1 MKYKYNIKNLDC
13 ANCAKKIEE
22 TLNKDKN
29 IKSASVNFAKQTV
42 TVETNISDPF
52 NYVKDIVEKI
62 EPDAIL
68 SKEEIKETKN
78 KDIYRILLGA
88 FLGIL
93 GIIIKAPKYL
103 SMILILLA
111 YIILLY
117 RTLTTAI
124 KQLRNKTINENF
136 LVTISTIGAYLL
148 GETHEGLMVIF
159 LYEIG
164 KMLESKAVN
173 KSRNSVAELMNIKEE
188 TSNLKDNNKIKVVPT
203 TEIKVGDIIVVK
215 EGERVPLDGIVVK
228 GETMLDTSAL
238 TGESLP
244 VSVSTGDNVLS
255 GSINK
260 GGILEIKV
268 SSIYK
273 DSTVNK
279 ILELVE
285 NATERKTKVETIV
298 SKYSSKYTIGV
309 IIIAILTALFLPLFT
324 NMTYTESIYKGLT
337 ILVISCP
344 CAIAIS
350 IPLSYFSGIGA
361 ASKEG
366 ILIKGSNY
374 LDSIKDIK
382 EIVFDKTGTITTGE
396 FYISKINIHD
406 KKYTEDQIM
415 KIFAGGES
423 LSNHPIAKSVLKNY
437 TKEINHEDI
446 KDYKEVSGKGIE
458 FTYKKDKVRIGNA
471 KFCKNKEENSNIYLM
486 INNSIVA
493 DLEIK
498 DEIKKDVV
506 NTMQEL
512 KKMNINIHMF
522 TGDTKEKATEIA
534 QQVGIDNIN
543 YSMLPSDKY
552 TYLEEIIKKKTEKS
566 IVSFVG
572 DGIND
577 APVLKLSDLG
587 ISMGSLGT
595 DSAIEASDVVIMND
609 NLEKIV
615 TAINISKKTN
625 KIIKENLIFALGV
638 KLLVLVLT
646 LIGLST
652 MLEAVFADV
661 GVTVLCILNT
671 LRLLKNNN
679 SCNIRKSN
687 I

>member
-93 GIIIKAPKYL
+93 GIIIKNPKYL

-164 KMLESKAVN
+164 KMLESKAIN

-260 GGILEIKV
+260 GCILEIKV

-324 NMTYTESIYKGLT
+324 NMTYTDSIYKGLT

-415 KIFAGGES
+415 EIFAGGES

-471 KFCKNKEENSNIYLM
+471 KFCKVKEENSNIYLM

-498 DEIKKDVV
+498 DEIKKDAIK
-506 NTMQEL
+506 TIQKL
-512 KKMNINIHMF
+512 KNMNINIHMF

>member
-1 MKYKYNIKNLDC
+1 MKYKYNIKDLDC

-29 IKSASVNFAKQTV
+29 IKSASINFAKQTV

-88 FLGIL
+88 FLGVL

-124 KQLRNKTINENF
+124 KQLKNKTINENF

-188 TSNLKDNNKIKVVPT
+188 ISNLKDNNKIKVVPT

-324 NMTYTESIYKGLT
+324 NMTYTDSIYKGLT

-396 FYISKINIHD
+396 FYISKTNIHD

-415 KIFAGGES
+415 EIFAGGES

-486 INNSIVA
+486 INNSLVA

-552 TYLEEIIKKKTEKS
+552 TYLEKIIKKKTEKS

-615 TAINISKKTN
+615 TAIKISKKTN

-671 LRLLKNNN
+671 LRLLK
-679 SCNIRKSN
+679 K
-687 I
+687 

>member
-42 TVETNISDPF
+42 IVETNISDPF

-88 FLGIL
+88 FLGVL
-93 GIIIKAPKYL
+93 GIIIKTPKYL

-124 KQLRNKTINENF
+124 KQLKNKTINENF

-188 TSNLKDNNKIKVVPT
+188 ISNLKDNNKIKVVPT

-324 NMTYTESIYKGLT
+324 NMTYTDSIYKGLT

-415 KIFAGGES
+415 EIFAGGES

-498 DEIKKDVV
+498 DEIKKD
-506 NTMQEL
+506 TIKTIQKL
-512 KKMNINIHMF
+512 KNMNINIHMF

-646 LIGLST
+646 LIGIST

-671 LRLLKNNN
+671 LRLLK
-679 SCNIRKSN
+679 K
-687 I
+687 

>member
-88 FLGIL
+88 FLGVL
-93 GIIIKAPKYL
+93 GIIIKTPKYL

-124 KQLRNKTINENF
+124 KQLKNKTINENF

-164 KMLESKAVN
+164 KMLESKAIN

-260 GGILEIKV
+260 GCILEIKV

-324 NMTYTESIYKGLT
+324 NMTYTDSIYKGLT

-415 KIFAGGES
+415 EIFAGGES
-423 LSNHPIAKSVLKNY
+423 LSNHPIAKSALKNY

-512 KKMNINIHMF
+512 KNMNINIHMF

-534 QQVGIDNIN
+534 QQVGIYNIN

-671 LRLLKNNN
+671 LRLLK
-679 SCNIRKSN
+679 K
-687 I
+687 

>member
-1 MKYKYNIKNLDC
+1 MKYKYNIKDLDC

-62 EPDAIL
+62 EPDVIL

-93 GIIIKAPKYL
+93 GIIIKNPKYL

-164 KMLESKAVN
+164 KMLESKAIN

-260 GGILEIKV
+260 GCILEIKV

-324 NMTYTESIYKGLT
+324 NMTYTDSIYKGLT

-366 ILIKGSNY
+366 ILI
-374 LDSIKDIK
+374 
-382 EIVFDKTGTITTGE
+382 
-396 FYISKINIHD
+396 
-406 KKYTEDQIM
+406 
-415 KIFAGGES
+415 
-423 LSNHPIAKSVLKNY
+423 
-437 TKEINHEDI
+437 
-446 KDYKEVSGKGIE
+446 
-458 FTYKKDKVRIGNA
+458 
-471 KFCKNKEENSNIYLM
+471 
-486 INNSIVA
+486 
-493 DLEIK
+493 
-498 DEIKKDVV
+498 
-506 NTMQEL
+506 
-512 KKMNINIHMF
+512 
-522 TGDTKEKATEIA
+522 
-534 QQVGIDNIN
+534 
-543 YSMLPSDKY
+543 
-552 TYLEEIIKKKTEKS
+552 
-566 IVSFVG
+566 
-572 DGIND
+572 
-577 APVLKLSDLG
+577 
-587 ISMGSLGT
+587 
-595 DSAIEASDVVIMND
+595 
-609 NLEKIV
+609 
-615 TAINISKKTN
+615 
-625 KIIKENLIFALGV
+625 
-638 KLLVLVLT
+638 
-646 LIGLST
+646 
-652 MLEAVFADV
+652 
-661 GVTVLCILNT
+661 
-671 LRLLKNNN
+671 
-679 SCNIRKSN
+679 
-687 I
+687 

>member
-62 EPDAIL
+62 EPDVIL

-93 GIIIKAPKYL
+93 GIIIKNPKYL

-124 KQLRNKTINENF
+124 KQLKNKTINENF

-188 TSNLKDNNKIKVVPT
+188 ISNLKDNNKIKVVPT

-228 GETMLDTSAL
+228 GKTMLDTSAL

-244 VSVSTGDNVLS
+244 VSVSIGDKVLS

-260 GGILEIKV
+260 GGVLEIKV

-324 NMTYTESIYKGLT
+324 NMTYTDSIYKGLT

-415 KIFAGGES
+415 EIFAGGES

-506 NTMQEL
+506 NTIQKL
-512 KKMNINIHMF
+512 KNMNINIHMF

-671 LRLLKNNN
+671 LRLLK
-679 SCNIRKSN
+679 K
-687 I
+687 

>member
-1 MKYKYNIKNLDC
+1 MKYKYNIKDLDC

-62 EPDAIL
+62 EPDVIL
-68 SKEEIKETKN
+68 SKEEIKKTKN

-93 GIIIKAPKYL
+93 GIIIKNPKYL

-124 KQLRNKTINENF
+124 KQLKNKTINENF

-244 VSVSTGDNVLS
+244 VSVSTGDSVLS

-309 IIIAILTALFLPLFT
+309 MIIAILTALFLPLFT
-324 NMTYTESIYKGLT
+324 NMTYTDSIYKGLT

-415 KIFAGGES
+415 EIFAGGES

-471 KFCKNKEENSNIYLM
+471 KFCKVKEENSNIYLM

-522 TGDTKEKATEIA
+522 TGDTKEKTTEIA

-671 LRLLKNNN
+671 LRLLK
-679 SCNIRKSN
+679 K
-687 I
+687 

>member
-124 KQLRNKTINENF
+124 KQLKNKTINENF

-324 NMTYTESIYKGLT
+324 NMTYTDSIYKGLT

-415 KIFAGGES
+415 EIFAGGES

-671 LRLLKNNN
+671 LRLLK
-679 SCNIRKSN
+679 K
-687 I
+687 

>member
-1 MKYKYNIKNLDC
+1 MKYKYNIKDLDC

-88 FLGIL
+88 FLGVL
-93 GIIIKAPKYL
+93 GIIIKTPKYL

-124 KQLRNKTINENF
+124 KQLKNKTINENF

-260 GGILEIKV
+260 AGILEIKV

-324 NMTYTESIYKGLT
+324 NMTYTDSIYKGLT

-415 KIFAGGES
+415 EIFAGGES

-471 KFCKNKEENSNIYLM
+471 KFCKVKEENSNIYLM

-498 DEIKKDVV
+498 DEIKKDAV

-512 KKMNINIHMF
+512 KNMNINIHMF

-566 IVSFVG
+566 VVSFVG

-671 LRLLKNNN
+671 LRLLK
-679 SCNIRKSN
+679 K
-687 I
+687 

>member
-1 MKYKYNIKNLDC
+1 MKYKYNIKDLDC

-29 IKSASVNFAKQTV
+29 IKSASINFAKQTV

-88 FLGIL
+88 FLGVL

-111 YIILLY
+111 CIILLY

-124 KQLRNKTINENF
+124 KQLKNKTINENF

-188 TSNLKDNNKIKVVPT
+188 ISNLKDNNKIKVVPT

-244 VSVSTGDNVLS
+244 ISVSIGDKVLS

-260 GGILEIKV
+260 GGVLEIKV
-268 SSIYK
+268 SSLYK

-324 NMTYTESIYKGLT
+324 NMTYTDSIYKGLT

-415 KIFAGGES
+415 EIFAGGES

-486 INNSIVA
+486 INNSLVA

-671 LRLLKNNN
+671 LRLLK
-679 SCNIRKSN
+679 K
-687 I
+687 

>member
-1 MKYKYNIKNLDC
+1 MKYKYNIKDLDC

-29 IKSASVNFAKQTV
+29 IKSASINFAKQTV
-42 TVETNISDPF
+42 IVETNISDPF

-88 FLGIL
+88 FLGVL
-93 GIIIKAPKYL
+93 GIIIKTPKYL

-124 KQLRNKTINENF
+124 KQLKNKTINENF

-188 TSNLKDNNKIKVVPT
+188 TSNLKDNSKIKVVPT

-228 GETMLDTSAL
+228 GKTMLDTSAL

-244 VSVSTGDNVLS
+244 VSVSIGDKVLS

-260 GGILEIKV
+260 GGVLEIKV

-324 NMTYTESIYKGLT
+324 NMTYTDSIYKGLT

-415 KIFAGGES
+415 EIFAGGES

-486 INNSIVA
+486 INNSLVA

-506 NTMQEL
+506 NTIQKL
-512 KKMNINIHMF
+512 KNMNINIHMF

-646 LIGLST
+646 LIGIST

-671 LRLLKNNN
+671 LRLLK
-679 SCNIRKSN
+679 K
-687 I
+687 

>member
-88 FLGIL
+88 FLGVL
-93 GIIIKAPKYL
+93 GIIIKTPKYL

-124 KQLRNKTINENF
+124 KQLKNKTINENF

-260 GGILEIKV
+260 GCILEIKV

-324 NMTYTESIYKGLT
+324 NMTYTDSIYKGLT

-415 KIFAGGES
+415 EIFAGGES

-471 KFCKNKEENSNIYLM
+471 KFCKVKEENSNIYLM

-498 DEIKKDVV
+498 DEIKKDAIK
-506 NTMQEL
+506 TIQKL
-512 KKMNINIHMF
+512 KNMNINIHMF

-615 TAINISKKTN
+615 KAINISKKTN

-671 LRLLKNNN
+671 LRLLK
-679 SCNIRKSN
+679 K
-687 I
+687 

>member
-88 FLGIL
+88 FLGVL
-93 GIIIKAPKYL
+93 GIIIKTPKYL

-124 KQLRNKTINENF
+124 KQLKNKTINENF

-324 NMTYTESIYKGLT
+324 NMTYTDSIYKGLT

-415 KIFAGGES
+415 EIFAGGES

-512 KKMNINIHMF
+512 KNMNINIHMF

-534 QQVGIDNIN
+534 QQVGIYNIN

-646 LIGLST
+646 LIGIST

-671 LRLLKNNN
+671 LRLLK
-679 SCNIRKSN
+679 K
-687 I
+687 

>member
-103 SMILILLA
+103 SMIFILLA

-324 NMTYTESIYKGLT
+324 NMTYTDSIYKGLT

-415 KIFAGGES
+415 EIFAGGES

>member
-88 FLGIL
+88 FLGVL
-93 GIIIKAPKYL
+93 GIIIKTPKYL

-124 KQLRNKTINENF
+124 KQLKNKTINENF

-188 TSNLKDNNKIKVVPT
+188 ISNLKDNNKIKVVPT

-260 GGILEIKV
+260 GDILEIKV

-309 IIIAILTALFLPLFT
+309 MIIAILTALFLPLFT
-324 NMTYTESIYKGLT
+324 NMTYTDSIYKGLT

-415 KIFAGGES
+415 EIFYGGES

-471 KFCKNKEENSNIYLM
+471 KFCKNKEENSNIYVM

-498 DEIKKDVV
+498 DEIKKDAIK
-506 NTMQEL
+506 TIEKL
-512 KKMNINIHMF
+512 KNMNINIHMF

-646 LIGLST
+646 LIGIST

-671 LRLLKNNN
+671 LRLLK
-679 SCNIRKSN
+679 K
-687 I
+687 

>member
-29 IKSASVNFAKQTV
+29 IKSASINFAKQTV
-42 TVETNISDPF
+42 IVETNISDPF

-88 FLGIL
+88 FLGVL
-93 GIIIKAPKYL
+93 GIIIKTPKYL

-124 KQLRNKTINENF
+124 KQLKNKTINENF

-324 NMTYTESIYKGLT
+324 NMTYTDSIYKGLT

-415 KIFAGGES
+415 EIFAGGES

-471 KFCKNKEENSNIYLM
+471 KFCKVKEENSNIYLM

-498 DEIKKDVV
+498 DEIKKDAIK
-506 NTMQEL
+506 TIQKL
-512 KKMNINIHMF
+512 KNMNINIHMF

-646 LIGLST
+646 LIGIST

-671 LRLLKNNN
+671 LRLLK
-679 SCNIRKSN
+679 K
-687 I
+687 

>member
-1 MKYKYNIKNLDC
+1 MKYKYNIKDLDC

-62 EPDAIL
+62 EPDVIL

-88 FLGIL
+88 FLGVL
-93 GIIIKAPKYL
+93 GIIIKTPKYL

-164 KMLESKAVN
+164 KMLESKAIN

-260 GGILEIKV
+260 GCILEIKV

-324 NMTYTESIYKGLT
+324 NMTYTDSIYKGLT

-415 KIFAGGES
+415 EIFAGGES
-423 LSNHPIAKSVLKNY
+423 LSNHPIAKSALKNY

-512 KKMNINIHMF
+512 KNMNINIHMF

-534 QQVGIDNIN
+534 QQVGIYNIN

-671 LRLLKNNN
+671 LRLLK
-679 SCNIRKSN
+679 K
-687 I
+687 

>member
-1 MKYKYNIKNLDC
+1 MKYKYNIKDLDC
-13 ANCAKKIEE
+13 TNCAKKIEE

-88 FLGIL
+88 FLGVL

-124 KQLRNKTINENF
+124 KQLKNKTINENF

-188 TSNLKDNNKIKVVPT
+188 ISNLKDNNKIKVVPT
-203 TEIKVGDIIVVK
+203 TEIKVGDIIAVK

-228 GETMLDTSAL
+228 GKTMLDTSAL

-260 GGILEIKV
+260 GGVLEIKV
-268 SSIYK
+268 SSLYK

-309 IIIAILTALFLPLFT
+309 IIIAILTALFLPLFI
-324 NMTYTESIYKGLT
+324 NMTYTDSIYKGLT

-415 KIFAGGES
+415 EIFAGGES

-506 NTMQEL
+506 NTIQKL
-512 KKMNINIHMF
+512 KNMNINIHMF

-638 KLLVLVLT
+638 KMLVLVLT

-671 LRLLKNNN
+671 LRLLK
-679 SCNIRKSN
+679 K
-687 I
+687 

>member
-88 FLGIL
+88 FLGVL
-93 GIIIKAPKYL
+93 GIIIKTPKYL

-324 NMTYTESIYKGLT
+324 NMTYTDSIYKGLT

-415 KIFAGGES
+415 EIFAGGES

-446 KDYKEVSGKGIE
+446 EDYKEVSGKGIE

-471 KFCKNKEENSNIYLM
+471 KFCKVKEENSNIYLM

>member
-93 GIIIKAPKYL
+93 GIIIKNPKYL

-124 KQLRNKTINENF
+124 KQLKNKTINENF

-324 NMTYTESIYKGLT
+324 NMTYTDSIYKGLT

-415 KIFAGGES
+415 EIFAGGES

>member
-1 MKYKYNIKNLDC
+1 MKYKYNIKDLDC

-29 IKSASVNFAKQTV
+29 IKSASINFAKQTV

-88 FLGIL
+88 FLGVL

-124 KQLRNKTINENF
+124 KQLKNKTINENF

-188 TSNLKDNNKIKVVPT
+188 ISNLKDNNKIKVVPT
-203 TEIKVGDIIVVK
+203 TEIKVGDIIAVK

-228 GETMLDTSAL
+228 GKTMLDTSAL
-238 TGESLP
+238 TGESFP
-244 VSVSTGDNVLS
+244 VSVSTGDKVLS

-260 GGILEIKV
+260 GGVLEIKV

-309 IIIAILTALFLPLFT
+309 IIIAILTALFLPLFI
-324 NMTYTESIYKGLT
+324 NMTYTDSIYKGLT

-374 LDSIKDIK
+374 LDSIKDIN

-415 KIFAGGES
+415 EIFAGGES

-486 INNSIVA
+486 INNSLVA

-671 LRLLKNNN
+671 LRLLK
-679 SCNIRKSN
+679 K
-687 I
+687 

>member
-1 MKYKYNIKNLDC
+1 MKYKYNIKDLDC

-42 TVETNISDPF
+42 IVETNISDPF
-52 NYVKDIVEKI
+52 NYVKDIVKKI

-68 SKEEIKETKN
+68 SKEEIKEIKN

-88 FLGIL
+88 FLGVL
-93 GIIIKAPKYL
+93 GIIIKTPKYL

-111 YIILLY
+111 YITLLY

-124 KQLRNKTINENF
+124 KQLKNKTINENF

-324 NMTYTESIYKGLT
+324 NMTYTDSIYKGLT

-415 KIFAGGES
+415 EIFAGGES

-486 INNSIVA
+486 INNSLVA

-512 KKMNINIHMF
+512 KNMNINIHMF

-543 YSMLPSDKY
+543 YSMLPNDKY
-552 TYLEEIIKKKTEKS
+552 TCLEKIIKNKKEKS

-587 ISMGSLGT
+587 ISMGNLGT

-638 KLLVLVLT
+638 KMLVLVLT

-671 LRLLKNNN
+671 LRLLK
-679 SCNIRKSN
+679 K
-687 I
+687 

>member
-1 MKYKYNIKNLDC
+1 MKYKYNIKDLDC

-29 IKSASVNFAKQTV
+29 IKSASINFAKQTV

-88 FLGIL
+88 FLGVL
-93 GIIIKAPKYL
+93 GIIIKTPKYL

-124 KQLRNKTINENF
+124 KQLKNKTINENF

-148 GETHEGLMVIF
+148 GEIHEGLMVIF

-244 VSVSTGDNVLS
+244 ISVSIGDKVLS

-260 GGILEIKV
+260 GGVLEIKV
-268 SSIYK
+268 SSLYK

-324 NMTYTESIYKGLT
+324 NMTYTDSIYKGLT

-415 KIFAGGES
+415 EIFAGGES

-506 NTMQEL
+506 NTIQKL
-512 KKMNINIHMF
+512 KNMNINIHMF

-646 LIGLST
+646 LIGIST

-661 GVTVLCILNT
+661 GITVLCILNT
-671 LRLLKNNN
+671 LRLLK
-679 SCNIRKSN
+679 K
-687 I
+687 

>member
-324 NMTYTESIYKGLT
+324 NMTYTDSIYKGLT

-415 KIFAGGES
+415 EIFAGGES

>member
-1 MKYKYNIKNLDC
+1 MKYKYNIKDLDC

-29 IKSASVNFAKQTV
+29 IKSASINFAKQTV
-42 TVETNISDPF
+42 IVETNISDPF

-88 FLGIL
+88 FLGVL
-93 GIIIKAPKYL
+93 GIIIKGPKYL

-124 KQLRNKTINENF
+124 KQLKNKTINENF

-188 TSNLKDNNKIKVVPT
+188 ISNLKDNNKIKVVPT

-244 VSVSTGDNVLS
+244 ISVSIGDKVLS

-260 GGILEIKV
+260 GGVLEIKV

-324 NMTYTESIYKGLT
+324 NMTYTDSIYKGLT

-415 KIFAGGES
+415 EIFAGGES

-486 INNSIVA
+486 INNSLVA

-671 LRLLKNNN
+671 LRLLK
-679 SCNIRKSN
+679 K
-687 I
+687 

>member
-1 MKYKYNIKNLDC
+1 MKYKYNIKDLDC

-62 EPDAIL
+62 EPDVIL

-93 GIIIKAPKYL
+93 GIIIKNPKYL

-164 KMLESKAVN
+164 KMLESKAIN

-260 GGILEIKV
+260 GCILEIKV

-324 NMTYTESIYKGLT
+324 NMTYTDSIYKGLT

-415 KIFAGGES
+415 EIFAGGES
-423 LSNHPIAKSVLKNY
+423 LSNHPIAKSALKNY

-512 KKMNINIHMF
+512 KNMNINIHMF

-534 QQVGIDNIN
+534 QQVGIYNIN

-671 LRLLKNNN
+671 LRLLK
-679 SCNIRKSN
+679 K
-687 I
+687 

>member
-1 MKYKYNIKNLDC
+1 MKYKYNIKDLDC

-29 IKSASVNFAKQTV
+29 IKSASINFAKQTV

-52 NYVKDIVEKI
+52 NYVKEIVEKI

-88 FLGIL
+88 FLGVL

-124 KQLRNKTINENF
+124 KQLKNKTINENF

-188 TSNLKDNNKIKVVPT
+188 ISNLKDNNKIKVVPT

-228 GETMLDTSAL
+228 GKTMLDTSAL

-244 VSVSTGDNVLS
+244 VSVSIGDKVLS

-260 GGILEIKV
+260 GGVLEIKV

-324 NMTYTESIYKGLT
+324 NMTYTDSIYKGLT

-415 KIFAGGES
+415 EIFAGGES

-486 INNSIVA
+486 INNSLVA

-671 LRLLKNNN
+671 LRLLK
-679 SCNIRKSN
+679 KK
-687 I
+687 

>member
-42 TVETNISDPF
+42 TVETNISDLF

-68 SKEEIKETKN
+68 SKEKIKETKN

-88 FLGIL
+88 FLGVL
-93 GIIIKAPKYL
+93 GIIIKTPKYL

-124 KQLRNKTINENF
+124 KQLKNKTINENF

-188 TSNLKDNNKIKVVPT
+188 ISNLKDNNKIKVVPT

-260 GGILEIKV
+260 DGILEIKV

-324 NMTYTESIYKGLT
+324 NMTYTDSIYKGLT

-415 KIFAGGES
+415 EIFAGGES

-486 INNSIVA
+486 INNSLVA

-498 DEIKKDVV
+498 DEIKKD
-506 NTMQEL
+506 TIKTIQKL
-512 KKMNINIHMF
+512 KNMNINIHMF

-671 LRLLKNNN
+671 LRLLK
-679 SCNIRKSN
+679 K
-687 I
+687 

>member
-88 FLGIL
+88 FLGVL

-124 KQLRNKTINENF
+124 KQLKNKTINENF

-324 NMTYTESIYKGLT
+324 NMTYTDSIYKGLT

-415 KIFAGGES
+415 EIFAGGES

-471 KFCKNKEENSNIYLM
+471 KFCKVKEENSNIYLM
-486 INNSIVA
+486 INNSLVA

-506 NTMQEL
+506 NTIQKL
-512 KKMNINIHMF
+512 KNMNINIHMF

-671 LRLLKNNN
+671 LRLLK
-679 SCNIRKSN
+679 K
-687 I
+687 

>member
-1 MKYKYNIKNLDC
+1 MKYKYNIKDLDC
-13 ANCAKKIEE
+13 ANCAKKLEE

-29 IKSASVNFAKQTV
+29 IKSASINFAKQTV

-88 FLGIL
+88 FLGVL

-124 KQLRNKTINENF
+124 KQLKNKTINENF

-203 TEIKVGDIIVVK
+203 TEIKVGNIIVVK

-244 VSVSTGDNVLS
+244 ISVSIGDKVLS

-260 GGILEIKV
+260 GGVLEIKV
-268 SSIYK
+268 SSLYK

-324 NMTYTESIYKGLT
+324 NMTYTDSIYKGLT

-361 ASKEG
+361 ASKDG

-415 KIFAGGES
+415 EIFAGGES

-506 NTMQEL
+506 NTIQKL
-512 KKMNINIHMF
+512 KNMNINIHMF

-646 LIGLST
+646 LLGLST

-671 LRLLKNNN
+671 LRLLK
-679 SCNIRKSN
+679 K
-687 I
+687 

>member
-52 NYVKDIVEKI
+52 NYVKDVVENI

-88 FLGIL
+88 FLGVL
-93 GIIIKAPKYL
+93 GIIIKTPKYL

-124 KQLRNKTINENF
+124 KQLKNKTINENF

-260 GGILEIKV
+260 DGILEIKV

-324 NMTYTESIYKGLT
+324 NMTYTDSIYKGLT

-415 KIFAGGES
+415 EIFAGGES

-498 DEIKKDVV
+498 DEIKKDAIK
-506 NTMQEL
+506 TIQKL
-512 KKMNINIHMF
+512 KNMNINIHMF

-671 LRLLKNNN
+671 LRLLK
-679 SCNIRKSN
+679 K
-687 I
+687 

>member
-1 MKYKYNIKNLDC
+1 MKYKYNIKDLDC

-29 IKSASVNFAKQTV
+29 IKSASINFAKQTV

-88 FLGIL
+88 FLGVL
-93 GIIIKAPKYL
+93 GIIIKTPKYL

-124 KQLRNKTINENF
+124 KQLKNKTINENF

-324 NMTYTESIYKGLT
+324 NMTYTDSIYKGLT

-415 KIFAGGES
+415 EIFAGGES

-486 INNSIVA
+486 INNSLVA

-671 LRLLKNNN
+671 LRLLK
-679 SCNIRKSN
+679 K
-687 I
+687 

>member
-52 NYVKDIVEKI
+52 NYVKDIVENI

-164 KMLESKAVN
+164 KILESKAVN

-268 SSIYK
+268 SSLYK

-324 NMTYTESIYKGLT
+324 NMTYTDSIYKGLT

-415 KIFAGGES
+415 EIFAGGES

-471 KFCKNKEENSNIYLM
+471 KFCKVKEENSNIYLM

-506 NTMQEL
+506 NTIQKL
-512 KKMNINIHMF
+512 KNMNINIHMF

-646 LIGLST
+646 LIGIST

-671 LRLLKNNN
+671 LRLLK
-679 SCNIRKSN
+679 K
-687 I
+687 

>member
-1 MKYKYNIKNLDC
+1 MKYKYNIKDLDC

-29 IKSASVNFAKQTV
+29 IKSASINFAKQTV

-88 FLGIL
+88 FLGVL

-124 KQLRNKTINENF
+124 KQLKNKTINENF

-188 TSNLKDNNKIKVVPT
+188 ISNLKDNNKIKVVPT

-215 EGERVPLDGIVVK
+215 EGERVPLDGIVVN

-244 VSVSTGDNVLS
+244 VSVSIGDKVLS

-260 GGILEIKV
+260 GGVLEIKV
-268 SSIYK
+268 SSLYK

-309 IIIAILTALFLPLFT
+309 IIIAILTALFPPLFT
-324 NMTYTESIYKGLT
+324 NMTYTDSIYKGLT

-415 KIFAGGES
+415 EIFAGGES

-534 QQVGIDNIN
+534 QQGGIDNIN

-671 LRLLKNNN
+671 LRLLK
-679 SCNIRKSN
+679 K
-687 I
+687 

>member
-1 MKYKYNIKNLDC
+1 MKYKYNIKDLDC

-29 IKSASVNFAKQTV
+29 IKSASINFAKQTV

-93 GIIIKAPKYL
+93 GIIIKTPKYL

-124 KQLRNKTINENF
+124 KQLKNKTINENF

-244 VSVSTGDNVLS
+244 VSVSTSDNVLS

-324 NMTYTESIYKGLT
+324 NMTYTDSIYKGLT

-415 KIFAGGES
+415 EIFAGGES

-446 KDYKEVSGKGIE
+446 KDYKEVSGNGIE

-506 NTMQEL
+506 NTIQKL
-512 KKMNINIHMF
+512 KNMNINIHMF

-646 LIGLST
+646 LLGLST

-671 LRLLKNNN
+671 LRLLK
-679 SCNIRKSN
+679 K
-687 I
+687 

>member
-88 FLGIL
+88 FLGVL
-93 GIIIKAPKYL
+93 GIIIKTPKYL

-324 NMTYTESIYKGLT
+324 NMTYTDSIYKGLT

-415 KIFAGGES
+415 EIFAGGES

-498 DEIKKDVV
+498 DEIKKDAIK
-506 NTMQEL
+506 TIQKL
-512 KKMNINIHMF
+512 KNMNINIHMF

-671 LRLLKNNN
+671 LRLLK
-679 SCNIRKSN
+679 K
-687 I
+687 

>member
-324 NMTYTESIYKGLT
+324 NMTYTDSIYKGLT

-415 KIFAGGES
+415 EIFVGGES

-512 KKMNINIHMF
+512 KNMNINIHMF

>member
-324 NMTYTESIYKGLT
+324 NMTYTDSIYKGLT

-415 KIFAGGES
+415 EIFAGGES

-471 KFCKNKEENSNIYLM
+471 KFCKVKEENSNIYLM

-498 DEIKKDVV
+498 DEIKKDAIK
-506 NTMQEL
+506 TIQKL
-512 KKMNINIHMF
+512 KNMNINIHMF

>member
-88 FLGIL
+88 FLGVL
-93 GIIIKAPKYL
+93 GIIIKTPKYL

-188 TSNLKDNNKIKVVPT
+188 TSNLKDNNKIKVVTT

-324 NMTYTESIYKGLT
+324 NMTYTDSIYKGLT

-415 KIFAGGES
+415 EIFAGGES

-471 KFCKNKEENSNIYLM
+471 KFCKVKEENSNIYLM